1 MKSTIGEFS
10 RNPRCFK
17 HPSIYQFGN
26 LMPRIIRCKYCL
38 YLVKYRPK
46 SPNKTSR
53 KTKGGGGVTA
63 IATQLS
69 VYMVQCKT
77 VTLEELE

>member
-1 MKSTIGEFS
+1 
-10 RNPRCFK
+10 
-17 HPSIYQFGN
+17 
-26 LMPRIIRCKYCL
+26 MPMIITCKYCL

-53 KTKGGGGVTA
+53 KTGGGVTA

-69 VYMVQCKT
+69 EYMVQCKT
-77 VTLEELE
+77 VTLEELEQSACKELD